1 MLYRGFQLECSIAC
15 SSAEVSVESRK
26 LAQVAQAE
34 IAVPIIAAEANA
46 VVMSGES
53 VSIGDRVE
61 LRAGNGAGAIGNSG
75 SGTVLIGTDSKIG
88 HVYSTGSIDIRDRAR
103 VTGDVVSQSGI
114 SIGNSVTITGQRNIA
129 ALGDN
134 QSFVR

>member
-1 MLYRGFQLECSIAC
+1 M
-15 SSAEVSVESRK
+15 
-26 LAQVAQAE
+26 
-34 IAVPIIAAEANA
+34 PIIAAEANA